1 MAQEKQYER
10 RNISILDL
18 FRSEVGNCVA
28 ALEKDLPQLERN
40 PDDAKRFKHIIEG
53 SDAIKGGAKLAD
65 LKALADLIHAM
76 QGCLGD
82 IHHGVIPFSAKPKDL
97 LNQSISLLKQVA
109 QVASPKL
116 TRWMDNHKQEIEAMT
131 AALMQASKS
140 DMPDALSG
148 AQHTEQVLTPEPA
161 VLSHQS
167 ESAPPEQPPA
177 IKKTGMADTSMLN
190 LFQNEVSNYTDVLSE
205 GLLEVENNPRAADKL
220 ESLMRA
226 AHSIKGAARL
236 VGIDN
241 VVKIA
246 HVMED
251 CFVAAQ
257 HGAITLKSEDIDT
270 LLNAV
275 DVLREI
281 SKDTSTDV
289 EVSPAVDELVN
300 KMAALSDGRPDLY
313 RKGAIPVADTTQSEN
328 TALALSGP
336 SASAIVASDTPAP
349 VSPQDERDRMVRVTA
364 AKIER
369 IMGLTGEVVVSAR
382 WLTPFSESLMGL
394 KRRHAK
400 LAVLLEQLQSDLK
413 SESKAE
419 SRFTLEEAAQH
430 TGELALLA
438 REKTRQCNLYL
449 ADCISR
455 LDKFISTTAT
465 MSDRLYHEVISVR
478 MRPFADGCRHFPRM
492 VRDLARELGKKVRFE
507 IIGEATEVDRDILE
521 KSEAPLNHLLRNAL
535 DHGIESPAER
545 ISAGKPEIG
554 SLRLHASHRS
564 GMLLISVTDDG
575 RGIDTA
581 QLRQKILSKG
591 IAGPEIISQLAEPE
605 LMDFLFLPGFSTSA
619 NVSEI
624 SGRGV
629 GLDVVRTMAH
639 EIGGVVRVDSK
650 PGRGLAFYLEL
661 PLTRS
666 VIRTFLVEI
675 NGEPY
680 AFPLARID
688 RCQMLAQADIETVE
702 DRQYFRMDNYNVALV
717 DIYDVLEM
725 NATIPRDGL
734 IPVIVVSDRSDAY
747 GLVVDKFIGEYD
759 LVVRPLD
766 PRLGNVPNINAVAVM
781 MDGAPVLIFD
791 LEDLTNSI
799 DRLLTRRRLRKVRC
813 AGDSSERKS
822 LKRILVVD
830 DSVTV
835 REIERKLL
843 ENQGYRVELAVDGK
857 EAWNAIRTEHFDML
871 VTDVDM
877 PRMNGIELVARIRQ
891 QDDLKKIPII
901 IISYKDSEKHRNQG
915 ISAGADRYLTKSSFE
930 DNSFLEMVAEMIGE
944 A

>member
-1 MAQEKQYER
+1 MAHAKQYER
-10 RNISILDL
+10 RNISLLNL
-18 FRSEVGNCVA
+18 FRSEVGNCAA
-28 ALEKDLPQLERN
+28 ALEKELPQLELN
-40 PDDAKRFKHIIEG
+40 PDDTKRFKRIIKK

-65 LKALADLIHAM
+65 LAPLADLIHAM
-76 QGCLGD
+76 QRCIGD

-97 LNQSISLLKQVA
+97 LNQSISLFKQVA
-109 QVASPKL
+109 QVASPEL
-116 TRWMDNHKQEIEAMT
+116 TRWMDNHKQDIEAMT
-131 AALMQASKS
+131 ADLMQASKS
-140 DMPDALSG
+140 NMPDALPG
-148 AQHTEQVLTPEPA
+148 AQYTEHVVKHEPA

-167 ESAPPEQPPA
+167 ESASTEQTPA

-190 LFQNEVSNYTDVLSE
+190 LFQNEVSNYTDVLNE

-257 HGAITLKSEDIDT
+257 NGAITLKSEDIDT

-281 SKDTSTDV
+281 SKDTSADV
-289 EVSPAVDELVN
+289 EVSPAIDELVN
-300 KMAALSDGRPDLY
+300 RMAALSDSREETP
-313 RKGAIPVADTTQSEN
+313 IPVSDTTQSDN

-336 SASAIVASDTPAP
+336 SVPAIVASDAPPAP
-349 VSPQDERDRMVRVTA
+349 VSAQDERDRMVRVTA

-382 WLTPFSESLMGL
+382 WLTPFSETLTEL

-400 LAVLLEQLQSDLK
+400 LAALLEQLQSDLT

-419 SRFTLEEAAQH
+419 SRFALEAATQH
-430 TGELALLA
+430 IGELALLA
-438 REKTRQCNLYL
+438 REKNRQCNLYL

-507 IIGEATEVDRDILE
+507 IIGETTEVDRDILE

-545 ISAGKPEIG
+545 IAAGKSEIG

-650 PGRGLAFYLEL
+650 PGQGLAFYLEL

-688 RCQMLAQADIETVE
+688 RCQMLVQADIETVE
-702 DRQYFRMDNYNVALV
+702 DRQYFRMDNYNIALV

-725 NATIPRDGL
+725 NVSIPRDGL

-799 DRLLTRRRLRKVRC
+799 DRLLTRRRLRKVRYSD
-813 AGDSSERKS
+813 DSSESNS

-877 PRMNGIELVARIRQ
+877 PRMNGIELVTRIKQ
-891 QDDLKKIPII
+891 QDDLKEIPII
-901 IISYKDSEKHRNQG
+901 IISYKDSEKHRSQG
-915 ISAGADRYLTKSSFE
+915 IAAGADRYLTKNSFE